1 MGHLKP
7 RRNTPIVLLSKND
20 LVGVALDVHGEEK
33 SVFFEDL
40 SGQILQDDELA
51 RLLTFLKGA
60 HHCAPG
66 ISHARGSGRNRTR
79 DSDAC
84 LRLRQRPT
92 LLPPETGLT

>member
-51 RLLTFLKGA
+51 RLLTF
-60 HHCAPG
+60 
-66 ISHARGSGRNRTR
+66 
-79 DSDAC
+79 
-84 LRLRQRPT
+84 
-92 LLPPETGLT
+92 